1 MIRPITVAF
10 VLALASSAQAMPVAR
25 LEQPGDLVVKVREA
39 CGAGLH
45 RVNGV
50 CVRTPTTRA
59 TTRAVRCGAGL
70 RLVNGRCIR

>member
-1 MIRPITVAF
+1 MMRPIALAF
-10 VLALASSAQAMPVAR
+10 VFGLASSAQAMPVVS
-25 LEQPGDLVVKVREA
+25 LQQPDDMIVKIREA